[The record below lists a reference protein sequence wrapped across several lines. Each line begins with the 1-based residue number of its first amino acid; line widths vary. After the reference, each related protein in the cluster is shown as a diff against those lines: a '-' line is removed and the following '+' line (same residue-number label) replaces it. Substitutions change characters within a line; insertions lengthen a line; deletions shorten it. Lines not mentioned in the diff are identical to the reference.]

1 MTEEHRAALGWAFLH
16 PPTREAFRRSTGEDI
31 APALERYRE
40 WVEENLVGK
49 PGNIPEDA
57 EEAA

>member
-1 MTEEHRAALGWAFLH
+1 MTEQHCATLGWAFLH
-16 PPTREAFRRSTGEDI
+16 KPTREAFRRSTGENI

-57 EEAA
+57 EAAA

>member
-1 MTEEHRAALGWAFLH
+1 MTEQHLAALGWALLH

-31 APALERYRE
+31 NPALDRYRQ
-40 WVEENLVGK
+40 WLEENLVGK
-49 PGNIPEDA
+49 PSDVTEDA